1 MTIFALFAGA
11 DLLVYFITGILFLIY
26 LLNGSKKSAVKL
38 PPGPR
43 PLPLIGNLNL
53 VNLKK
58 PFQSLMECADPLRS
72 TGLSNELLAPV
83 APRLHVSPHTEKIA
97 SPASSSS
104 SSTMEEPDVDNEG
117 NIQLSQHEHVPTR
130 PVTQQSTAPA
140 RDTYS
145 AIAASEER
153 IVVEENRRHS
163 DMMSVLERMISQQE
177 RMISQ
182 QDKMISQQE
191 RTISQQDNMISQLET
206 SIAQMSQLER
216 IFIQVPKQIQ
226 NVNRTLQAIVQNLSQ
241 ANQLR
246 MTAREQLFHFT
257 PSEDGSLH
265 GENFSPQSSVLHS
278 PVLDDTGTV
287 AASSVQVPVNMEPL
301 TSGQNQQPT
310 PTTETRK
317 RNLGKQLLI
326 TSFWSKFKKPKQE
339 TAPPSVVQCV
349 STPSPLPQ
357 PTPSGPE
364 LSQPTTS
371 GHELAQPKT
380 SGPELAQ
387 PTTSGPE
394 LAQPTTSGPEL
405 AQPTTSGPELAQPT
419 TSGPELAQPTT
430 SGPELAQPTTSGPE
444 LAQPT
449 TSGPELAQPTPSG
462 PELAQPTTSGPELAQ
477 PTTSGPELAQPTTSG
492 PELAQPTTSGPEL
505 AQPTTSGPELAQPTT
520 SGPELAQPT
529 TSGPELA
536 QPTTVALNWHRRVQV
551 IQ

>member
-1 MTIFALFAGA
+1 MMYVFQGRTSSAARKEKWHQ
-11 DLLVYFITGILFLIY
+11 ITL
-26 LLNGSKKSAVKL
+26 AVCAC
-38 PPGPR
+38 
-43 PLPLIGNLNL
+43 GNHVRDRNNCRKRFDDIRA
-53 VNLKK
+53 NLKK
-58 PFQSLMECADPLRS
+58 KIQAQRMHVAGTGGGPPAQALILTPLEEQMREKFLPVVVEGLPGDRDIGIYSAPFPQ
-72 TGLSNELLAPV
+72 V
-83 APRLHVSPHTEKIA
+83 APRPHVSPHTEKIS

-104 SSTMEEPDVDNEG
+104 SSTMEEADVDNEG

-140 RDTYS
+140 HDTYS

-182 QDKMISQQE
+182 QERMISQQE
-191 RTISQQDNMISQLET
+191 T
-206 SIAQMSQLER
+206 SISQMSQLER

-265 GENFSPQSSVLHS
+265 GENFSPQSSLLHS

-301 TSGQNQQPT
+301 TSGQNQQQT

-326 TSFWSKFKKPKQE
+326 TSFWSKFKKPLQE

-349 STPSPLPQ
+349 STPSLLPQ
-357 PTPSGPE
+357 PTPSGSELSQPTTSGPE

-371 GHELAQPKT
+371 G
-380 SGPELAQ
+380 PELSL

-394 LAQPTTSGPEL
+394 LSQASTSH
-405 AQPTTSGPELAQPT
+405 
-419 TSGPELAQPTT
+419 
-430 SGPELAQPTTSGPE
+430 
-444 LAQPT
+444 
-449 TSGPELAQPTPSG
+449 
-462 PELAQPTTSGPELAQ
+462 
-477 PTTSGPELAQPTTSG
+477 
-492 PELAQPTTSGPEL
+492 
-505 AQPTTSGPELAQPTT
+505 
-520 SGPELAQPT
+520 
-529 TSGPELA
+529 
-536 QPTTVALNWHRRVQV
+536 TVKGKVVGKRKRLTQQATRRPVTRSQKEK
-551 IQ
+551 